1 MSGPRTLTLLYY
13 AGADDTLPVR
23 WDKTLDEFLVP
34 NGEDCLLVWMLKT
47 LDERGNGF
55 MLAPT
60 AEFATK
66 SEMDRPLIESLEERL
81 ESAGWH
87 PEARAAILETI
98 MPALTQPGLD
108 FPA

>member
-1 MSGPRTLTLLYY
+1 MSRSLTLLYY
-13 AGADDTLPVR
+13 AGPNDTLPTR
-23 WDKTLDEFLVP
+23 WDKTLDELLTP
-34 NGEDCLLVWMLKT
+34 NGEDPLLIWMLKT

-60 AEFATK
+60 DEFATK
-66 SEMDRPLIESLEERL
+66 SEMDRPLIESLDERL
-81 ESAGWH
+81 EAAGWH
-87 PEARAAILETI
+87 PEARAAILEAI